1 MTLTLTGWM
10 LYTMWVVLGL
20 MGLSFLLGLY
30 QSLKASSFSYNL
42 ILTYLQDL
50 LYYVFPLF
58 LIANMMPLDKTGW
71 LLQIGYYIGALGVV
85 IKYISNI
92 RSKM

>member
-10 LYTMWVVLGL
+10 LYSMWVVLGL

-30 QSLKASSFSYNL
+30 KALKAGSFSSAL
-42 ILTYLQDL
+42 ILTYLQDM

-58 LIANMMPLDKTGW
+58 IISNMMSLDPTGF
-71 LLQIGYYIGALGVV
+71 LLLVAYYIGALGLVL
-85 IKYISNI
+85 KYLAQL
-92 RSKM
+92 KK

>member
-10 LYTMWVVLGL
+10 LYSMWVVLGL

-30 QSLKASSFSYNL
+30 KALKAGSFSSAL
-42 ILTYLQDL
+42 ILTYLQDM

-58 LIANMMPLDKTGW
+58 LISNMMSLDPTGF
-71 LLQIGYYIGALGVV
+71 LLLVAYYIGALGLVL
-85 IKYISNI
+85 KYLAQL
-92 RSKM
+92 KK